1 VEVSSPR
8 RIVADGGP
16 TATLADVDVLGE
28 LEARPARSPDYEAQN
43 LALAALAE
51 EMAVNPRNM
60 LQRLVEVAVDLC
72 QADTSGISLLEG
84 DVFRWEAVAG
94 VFAGARNGTMPRDAS
109 PCGVVIDRDAIQL
122 MALPDRCFPA
132 LLAEPRF
139 VEALL
144 FPFHAHGKPVGTVW
158 IVSHRP
164 ERRFDR
170 EDARIVK
177 LLTQFASSAW
187 QLWQRG
193 EEARENSHRKDEF
206 VVTLSHELRNPF
218 GAIVN
223 AASVLQQRIGQS
235 DPARRAVDVIIR
247 QSQLVRR
254 LIDDL
259 LDIGRIE
266 AGKFILNE
274 QTVDLRPIV
283 QECVEMRRPSVVD
296 RQHELHLDLAASPVI
311 ARADALRVT
320 QIVANLVDNAARYTP
335 PHGHIRVSVAALDG
349 YAEITVQDNGD
360 GIPPDRLDAI
370 FETFTQLRPVS
381 GGPGLGLGLALV
393 RRLTELQGGS
403 IQVFS
408 EGEGRGSQF
417 TVRLPAAQRVDSS
430 LGA

>member
-1 VEVSSPR
+1 MEASSPR

-16 TATLADVDVLGE
+16 TATLAEVDVLSE
-28 LEARPARSPDYEAQN
+28 LDTRPARSPDYEAQN

-109 PCGVVIDRDAIQL
+109 PCGVVIDRDSIQL

-139 VEALL
+139 IEALL
-144 FPFHAHGKPVGTVW
+144 LPFHAHGKPVGTIW

-177 LLTQFASSAW
+177 LLTLYASSAW

-206 VVTLSHELRNPF
+206 LATLSHELRNPF

-223 AASVLQQRIGQS
+223 AASVLEQRIGQS
-235 DPARRAVDVIIR
+235 DPARGAVDLIVR
-247 QSQLVRR
+247 QSRLVRR

-259 LDIGRIE
+259 LDIARIE
-266 AGKFILNE
+266 AGKLILNE

-283 QECVEMRRPSVVD
+283 QESIEMRRPLLAD
-296 RQHELHLDLAASPVI
+296 RQHELHLHLAESPVI
-311 ARADALRVT
+311 ARADPLRVT
-320 QIVANLVDNAARYTP
+320 QIVANLVDNAAKYTP
-335 PHGHIRVSVAALDG
+335 PHGHIRVSVSASDG
-349 YAEITVQDNGD
+349 HVEITVQDDGD
-360 GIPPDRLDAI
+360 GIPPDRVDAI

-403 IQVFS
+403 IHVFS

-417 TVRLPAAQRVDSS
+417 TVRLAAARRADSS
-430 LGA
+430 LAA

>member
-1 VEVSSPR
+1 
-8 RIVADGGP
+8 
-16 TATLADVDVLGE
+16 
-28 LEARPARSPDYEAQN
+28 
-43 LALAALAE
+43 
-51 EMAVNPRNM
+51 
-60 LQRLVEVAVDLC
+60 
-72 QADTSGISLLEG
+72 
-84 DVFRWEAVAG
+84 
-94 VFAGARNGTMPRDAS
+94 
-109 PCGVVIDRDAIQL
+109 
-122 MALPDRCFPA
+122 
-132 LLAEPRF
+132 
-139 VEALL
+139 
-144 FPFHAHGKPVGTVW
+144 VGTVW
-158 IVSHRP
+158 VVSHRP

-177 LLTQFASSAW
+177 LLTQYASSAW

-218 GAIVN
+218 GAIVS

-259 LDIGRIE
+259 LDIGQIE
-266 AGKFILNE
+266 AGKYILNE
-274 QTVDLRPIV
+274 QSVDLRPIV

-296 RQHELHLDLAASPVI
+296 RQHELLLDLAASPVI
-311 ARADALRVT
+311 ARADPLRVT

-349 YAEITVQDNGD
+349 HAEITVQDNGD
-360 GIPPDRLDAI
+360 GIPPDSLDAI

-403 IQVFS
+403 IHVFS

-417 TVRLPAAQRVDSS
+417 TVRLPAARRVDSS